1 MSAVGLNSGTRKA
14 SPGRMEGGQSA
25 LRPPRVRRHP
35 VVLVSAIAAVLV
47 GALGS
52 LWLWTS
58 MSSAVEVVAV
68 QSGVQ
73 RGEVIER
80 QSLILVQVALDPVLD
95 VVRADRIDEIVGR
108 RAATDLP
115 AGGLVVAGSLADR
128 VVPQAGEAL
137 VGVGLSP
144 AMMPAEPLVAGDRVR
159 IVETPGALG
168 EVTTAPVVT
177 DAIVSR
183 VTVLDT
189 GLTLVDVLVG
199 EDRAAELAAR
209 ASTGRVALVL
219 SARER

>member
-1 MSAVGLNSGTRKA
+1 MSVGINSGRRTAVTEK
-14 SPGRMEGGQSA
+14 PGTGVSA
-25 LRPPRVRRHP
+25 PRPPRVRRRP
-35 VVLVSAIAAVLV
+35 VVLVSAIAAVVV

-58 MSSAVEVVAV
+58 MSSAVDVVALQTTV
-68 QSGVQ
+68 H
-73 RGEVIER
+73 RGEIIDRED
-80 QSLILVQVALDPVLD
+80 LILVQVALDPALD
-95 VVRADRIDEIVGR
+95 AVRADGLDDVVGR

-115 AGGLVVAGSLADR
+115 AGGLLVAASISEQ
-128 VVPQAGEAL
+128 VVPQAGDAL

-168 EVTTAPVVT
+168 EVTTAPVVM

-183 VTVLDT
+183 VTILDT
-189 GLTLVDVLVG
+189 GLTLVDVVVP

-209 ASTGRVALVL
+209 AATGRVALVL
-219 SARER
+219 SSRER